1 MLKLFKVP
9 MKRNCFVA
17 YFKVYLSK
25 LEIQNLRFS
34 RLKFRILQ
42 AFDVRLFCPHC
53 WKCGWR
59 EVRRWKGEV
68 VIALLEKRTSRAVK
82 IQTKRQE
89 LGCTSSLLIH
99 LLEQSV
105 CNSSAAII
113 TISKIHLFSTCF
125 CARRVSMNPVGK
137 ENCRLFLAQRNWKCV
152 FTRAACKEILEL
164 FFKYNNNN

>member
-1 MLKLFKVP
+1 M
-9 MKRNCFVA
+9 
-17 YFKVYLSK
+17 
-25 LEIQNLRFS
+25 
-34 RLKFRILQ
+34 
-42 AFDVRLFCPHC
+42 
-53 WKCGWR
+53 
-59 EVRRWKGEV
+59 
-68 VIALLEKRTSRAVK
+68 LEKRTSRAVK

-164 FFKYNNNN
+164 FFKSVKRMLRFITIHCYENGWGEHFVALLLNFVRSSKFSAHKFNFFLCGLNQGKGIDQ